1 MSIFSNLQPYQ
12 LIVLVFALA
21 WLVEAAVEYLVGY
34 LVSEVFPALEPYKVA
49 LPYVALAVAIPLAFY
64 YQTDLITLITEVE
77 PTWVGIA
84 LTGFLISR
92 GAGFVNDFLSF
103 LGGKMKLPKEA

>member
-1 MSIFSNLQPYQ
+1 MSIFANLEPYQ
-12 LIVLVFALA
+12 LILLVFALA
-21 WLVEAAVEYLVGY
+21 WLLEAAVEFLIGK
-34 LVSEVFPALEPYKVA
+34 LADQFPALGAYKWL
-49 LPYVALAVAIPLAFY
+49 LPYVSLAAAIPLAWY
-64 YQTDLITLITEVE
+64 YQADLITLITETE
-77 PTWVGIA
+77 PTWVGIG